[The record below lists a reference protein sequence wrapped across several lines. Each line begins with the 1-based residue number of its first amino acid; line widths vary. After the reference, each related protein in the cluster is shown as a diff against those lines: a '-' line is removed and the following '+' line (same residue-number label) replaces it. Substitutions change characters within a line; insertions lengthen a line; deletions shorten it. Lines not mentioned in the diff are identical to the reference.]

1 MLQSMMETNL
11 CGKFVYRQL
20 RIRTMNQQE
29 RNDPPHGVSSCTPG
43 HSPLHHP
50 QPLRLPQSPSCTP
63 HPGPDP
69 PSGQF
74 VGLSSNRNKHCQTFQ
89 NYITSFLPYL
99 YDNYSQYLVEL
110 SHSLGRCVNPSDKL
124 CNIFLYCCKA
134 LYLGGGWYSGGGL
147 VG

>member
-63 HPGPDP
+63 PPGPDP
-69 PSGQF
+69 PSGQV

-110 SHSLGRCVNPSDKL
+110 SHSLGSVLTHLISCAIFFFTVVKL
-124 CNIFLYCCKA
+124 FT
-134 LYLGGGWYSGGGL
+134 L
-147 VG
+147 VGVGTVEEV